1 MAANR
6 KQGNLLTLFL
16 AGFTAFVAGL
26 ILFGSHGALAVILTV
41 GGLILLI
48 ISLAGFRR
56 IKHLE
61 YTPSS

>member
-16 AGFTAFVAGL
+16 AGFTTFVAGL
-26 ILFGSHGALAVILTV
+26 IFFGSHGALAVILTV
-41 GGLILLI
+41 GGLIMLVV
-48 ISLAGFRR
+48 SLAGFRK

-61 YTPSS
+61 FT